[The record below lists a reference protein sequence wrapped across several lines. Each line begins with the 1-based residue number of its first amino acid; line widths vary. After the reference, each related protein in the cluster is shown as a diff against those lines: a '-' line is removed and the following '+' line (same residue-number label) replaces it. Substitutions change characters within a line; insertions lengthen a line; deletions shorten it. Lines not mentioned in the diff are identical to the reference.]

1 MTITLQQCRRFAA
14 ALLLFSF
21 AMVSGLPAQDR
32 AVSVGVT
39 SANLASAPAEQAS
52 PQQPGADVPPQP
64 GPKQLTNYVEA
75 GGDYLGLT
83 NNFGY
88 WAGGYARGVVT
99 QGNNIWNAEVNGQN
113 EFGDAGV

>member
-1 MTITLQQCRRFAA
+1 MTITLQQCRRLAA
-14 ALLLFSF
+14 GLLLFSF
-21 AMVSGLPAQDR
+21 AIVSGLPAQDR

-39 SANLASAPAEQAS
+39 SANLASASPEQAS

-64 GPKQLTNYVEA
+64 GPKQLTNYLEA

-88 WAGGYARGVVT
+88 WAGGYAAV
-99 QGNNIWNAEVNGQN
+99 
-113 EFGDAGV
+113 